1 MAKKRKGIGAIASVT
16 EFGKDTVSLILG
28 GAGGI
33 YVNKFGANSPILPQ
47 YAGPIANLAI
57 GFVLKEYLKN
67 SMVENVGNGMIVAAG
82 IGLLSSFGIN
92 GEINGEFINGTN
104 KMAYANRRTVN
115 GGIINGAIIN
125 GLIKD
130 NAVQSDSDIQEI
142 SN

>member
-33 YVNKFGANSPILPQ
+33 YVNKFGVNSPILPQ

-57 GFVLKEYLKN
+57 GFVLKKYVKN
-67 SMVENVGNGMIVAAG
+67 SMIENVGNGMIVAAG

-92 GEINGEFINGTN
+92 GEFINGTN
-104 KMAYANRRTVN
+104 EMAYANRRSVN

-130 NAVQSDSDIQEI
+130 NAVQSDSDMQEI